1 MRISPTI
8 RALLWV
14 SLAALLVLGCAP
26 KRAEPPAAMPEE
38 AVQVS
43 GARGDAGYA
52 APAAPLP
59 SLVSADLAEV
69 GERMIIRT
77 VDMTV
82 IVEDTDATVEL
93 IHKMVAEHKGYIA
106 EASRWISNEQPYARV
121 TFRVPAASLDSAV
134 ATLQK
139 AAIRVENENT
149 RGEDVTEE
157 YVDLDARLRNLE
169 ATEQELLILLTEVR
183 ENRGKAEDILAIHR
197 EITAIRAQIESLK
210 GRQQYLSR
218 MSALATINVEIRP
231 KEAPRTVVQRARWS
245 PLVTASRA
253 LRGFVEMLQVLA
265 DVAIYLLIFSPVVLV
280 PGVVIWLLV
289 RWARRRKASR
299 QA

>member
-1 MRISPTI
+1 MRISPMI
-8 RALLWV
+8 RAVLWV

-26 KRAEPPAAMPEE
+26 KRAEVVAPAAMPVE

-43 GARGDAGYA
+43 GARGDAGY
-52 APAAPLP
+52 AAPLP

-77 VDMTV
+77 VNMTV
-82 IVEDTDATVEL
+82 VVEDTDATIEL
-93 IHKMVAEHKGYIA
+93 IRQLVAEKRGYIA
-106 EASRWISNEQPYARV
+106 EANRWLSNEQPYARV
-121 TFRVPAASLDSAV
+121 TFRVPAESLDSAV
-134 ATLQK
+134 AALQK

-169 ATEQELLILLTEVR
+169 ATEKELLALLTEVR
-183 ENRGKAEDILAIHR
+183 ENRGKAEDVLAIHR

-218 MSALATINVEIRP
+218 MSAMATISVEIRP
-231 KEAPRTVVQRARWS
+231 KEAPRTVIQRARWS

-265 DVAIYLLIFSPVVLV
+265 DIAIYLIIFSPVVIAPV
-280 PGVVIWLLV
+280 IVIWLLV
-289 RWARRRKASR
+289 RWARRRKAKRS
-299 QA
+299 A